1 MTYILYCH
9 VLFSTNPRNW
19 ISEHIGT
26 KCPKLWLY
34 TFLYYV
40 STIVI
45 GLDSDYN
52 FSKCFGLVL

>member
-45 GLDSDYN
+45 GLE
-52 FSKCFGLVL
+52 